1 VEIAAFAREGKRMAK
16 ILVVQN
22 DSQTRRELS
31 RILESNTHDVVAVS
45 STKLGIKT
53 LEYDPAIAVVICDLL
68 ASDRSGLDLLQHI
81 QTTPR
86 LHWTPVL
93 MTGRTFDSD
102 IVQQCL
108 DLGASDIILLPF
120 DPKALKSKLD
130 KALLEGRRT
139 VLLVDDEVTV
149 LEVLSDTFEIERFD
163 VIRATSA
170 EQALDLLEINN
181 VHIVVSDI
189 MLPRKSGFD
198 LLRSLKEKDP
208 NLPVILV
215 TGLTMKNHSQDALDA
230 GADAYFGKPFK
241 NTELIYTVRRLLKT
255 TALWQ
260 FRRRHVPVAR

>member
-1 VEIAAFAREGKRMAK
+1 MAASARNGMRMAK

-22 DSQTRRELS
+22 DSQTRRELC
-31 RILESNTHDVVAVS
+31 RIVESNGHEVVAVN

-86 LHWTPVL
+86 LHWIPVL
-93 MTGRTFDSD
+93 MTGQTFDND

-108 DLGASDIILLPF
+108 DLGASDIVLLPP
-120 DPKALKSKLD
+120 DQEALRAKITKALS
-130 KALLEGRRT
+130 EGRRM

-149 LEVLSDTFEIERFD
+149 LDVLSDTFEIERFD
-163 VIRATSA
+163 ILKATSA
-170 EQALDLLEINN
+170 EQALDVLEKNH

-198 LLRSLKEKDP
+198 LLRILKEKDP

-215 TGLTMKNHSQDALDA
+215 TGLTMKDHGQDALDA
-230 GADAYFGKPFK
+230 GADAYFAKPFK

-255 TALWQ
+255 NVLWQ
-260 FRRRHVPVAR
+260 FRRRHMPVAR